1 MKTAVNLRKEE
12 DQEKMPEMPIGGDP
26 TDHIE
31 CAVCGS
37 EDTVWE
43 EYGTSESDNSE
54 LGVTCNACE
63 NAELPEEGYENID

>member
-1 MKTAVNLRKEE
+1 
-12 DQEKMPEMPIGGDP
+12 MPETPIGGDP

-54 LGVTCNACE
+54 LGVTCNA
-63 NAELPEEGYENID
+63 